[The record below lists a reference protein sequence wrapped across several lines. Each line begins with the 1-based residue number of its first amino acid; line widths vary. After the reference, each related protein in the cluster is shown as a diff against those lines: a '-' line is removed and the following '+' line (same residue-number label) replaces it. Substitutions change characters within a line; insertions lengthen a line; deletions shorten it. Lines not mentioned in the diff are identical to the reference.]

1 MRSREV
7 GIFKRVKGS
16 DLLAKDREKVDKLGN
31 QGKLFPGST
40 VRVGMIVE
48 FVWEQLLLH
57 TYHATDTQSCIG
69 VK

>member
-7 GIFKRVKGS
+7 GIFKRVTGS
-16 DLLAKDREKVDKLGN
+16 DLLSSWETKGSFSMVLYD
-31 QGKLFPGST
+31 ST
-40 VRVGMIVE
+40 VRVGMIFE